1 LCRSSL
7 TAKKSNAES
16 LDIPNVSSL
25 PFVLSDAN
33 CNYPHKLLAM
43 ADVLVVNELLCFLT
57 TRFDKI
63 NSDELITLISDNYN
77 QEEVVKA
84 KLLLIAERK
93 KVDLSNSIKSFTPS
107 RIKDVKNKSVSDL
120 VEIWKLV
127 DREKGGNL
135 DVKFVAA
142 DLNRVPSVNPE
153 KYDLQFL
160 VKEILSLKEKISSQ
174 NEIISIINGKLST
187 PVCACKTKSVE
198 VTPAIV
204 TPNVTKK
211 RKLSSSAEHFVPE
224 WNKSK
229 RPNLNEPLS
238 VMENAK
244 SETFCKVVAAPSI
257 AIFVKKNLSFSKT
270 VENLT
275 GDNRPWSLAR
285 ALKKKK
291 VTLITGRNESS
302 ALKGV
307 KPEEKNYWDLSVTR
321 LAPETTSDQVKEA
334 LEAQGIKVH
343 DVSVFDSRIRGCK
356 SAKVRVALEEKDK
369 VKDEA
374 NWPTYVRIHDWVYK
388 PRGDRSKPETSRDVK
403 K

>member
-1 LCRSSL
+1 
-7 TAKKSNAES
+7 
-16 LDIPNVSSL
+16 
-25 PFVLSDAN
+25 
-33 CNYPHKLLAM
+33 M

-211 RKLSSSAEHFVPE
+211 RKLSSSAESFVQ
-224 WNKSK
+224 N
-229 RPNLNEPLS
+229 
-238 VMENAK
+238 
-244 SETFCKVVAAPSI
+244 
-257 AIFVKKNLSFSKT
+257 
-270 VENLT
+270 
-275 GDNRPWSLAR
+275 
-285 ALKKKK
+285 
-291 VTLITGRNESS
+291 
-302 ALKGV
+302 
-307 KPEEKNYWDLSVTR
+307 
-321 LAPETTSDQVKEA
+321 Q
-334 LEAQGIKVH
+334 IKVKG
-343 DVSVFDSRIRGCK
+343 RI
-356 SAKVRVALEEKDK
+356 LT
-369 VKDEA
+369 
-374 NWPTYVRIHDWVYK
+374 NH
-388 PRGDRSKPETSRDVK
+388 
-403 K
+403 